1 MKYLPRKPLRYYS
14 KLLSETFE
22 QLNLGVDLKV
32 KMSSQMENI
41 LLAMLKAERDSN
53 SKIGQ
58 IRAKNAKDYGEL
70 GLGTMDLMNFIKG
83 AFAFDAQGRPR
94 QTARRS
100 YWRSLKTLLKY
111 SLIRVN
117 LKKSPGKH
125 GYLYELTSKGRAKA
139 EEVWAEV
146 SIFVE
151 ERGRLV

>member
-1 MKYLPRKPLRYYS
+1 M
-14 KLLSETFE
+14 
-22 QLNLGVDLKV
+22 NLGVHLKV

-41 LLAMLKAERDSN
+41 LLAMLKAERDPN
-53 SKIGQ
+53 SSIGQ
-58 IRAKNAKDYGEL
+58 IRTKNAEDHGKP

-83 AFAFDAQGRPR
+83 ALALDAQGKPR
-94 QTARRS
+94 QTVRRS

-111 SLIRVN
+111 ELIRVS
-117 LKKSPGKH
+117 LKRSPGKH

>member
-1 MKYLPRKPLRYYS
+1 
-14 KLLSETFE
+14 
-22 QLNLGVDLKV
+22 LNLGVDLKV

-41 LLAMLKAERDSN
+41 LLAMLKAERDPN
-53 SKIGQ
+53 STIGQ
-58 IRAKNAKDYGEL
+58 IRTKNTEDHGKP

-83 AFAFDAQGRPR
+83 ALALDAQGKPR
-94 QTARRS
+94 QTVRRS

-111 SLIRVN
+111 ELIRVS
-117 LKKSPGKH
+117 LKRSPGKH

-139 EEVWAEV
+139 EAVWAEV

>member
-1 MKYLPRKPLRYYS
+1 M
-14 KLLSETFE
+14 
-22 QLNLGVDLKV
+22 NLGVDLKV

-41 LLAMLKAERDSN
+41 LLAMLKAERDPN
-53 SKIGQ
+53 STIGQ
-58 IRAKNAKDYGEL
+58 IRTKNTEDHGKP

-83 AFAFDAQGRPR
+83 ALALDAQGKPR
-94 QTARRS
+94 QTVRRS

-111 SLIRVN
+111 ELIRVS
-117 LKKSPGKH
+117 LKRSPGKH

-139 EEVWAEV
+139 EAVWAEV